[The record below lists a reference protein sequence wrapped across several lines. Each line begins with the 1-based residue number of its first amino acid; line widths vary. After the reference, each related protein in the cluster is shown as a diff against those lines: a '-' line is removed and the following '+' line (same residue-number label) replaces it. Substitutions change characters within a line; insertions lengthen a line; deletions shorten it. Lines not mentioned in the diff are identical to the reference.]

1 MPPAEP
7 EWVPVP
13 NKGLITISVMLATI
27 MQALDTTIA
36 NVALPRVQGTL
47 SATQDEMGWV
57 LTSYIVAAAITIP
70 LTGWLA
76 SEFGRRKIFL
86 MSIVLFTIASVLCGL
101 ATSLPQIVFFR
112 FLQGVGG
119 AALVPLSQAVLFDIN
134 PPKEFGRAMSIWG
147 IGVTLG
153 PDPGSRARRLAH
165 RKLQLAVGVLHQP
178 AGGRAGLLRTAGDH
192 AGKPQREVLAV
203 RLLRLHDPQYRHR
216 LPADHA
222 RPGPDPRLVL
232 LARDHGGSDHRRP
245 VLLPVHRPHVQQ
257 PAAVSEPRALQ
268 GPQLRRLQR
277 LHSHDRCRAVRDPR
291 PAAAD
296 AAEPI
301 AIPGDPH
308 GPRDHAARY
317 RHAARA

>member
-1 MPPAEP
+1 MAESLQEEALEDAVRPAGVDATEPSVMPPAEP
-7 EWVPVP
+7 HWVPVP

-76 SEFGRRKIFL
+76 SEFGRRRIFL

-134 PPKEFGRAMSIWG
+134 PPK
-147 IGVTLG
+147 
-153 PDPGSRARRLAH
+153 
-165 RKLQLAVGVLHQP
+165 
-178 AGGRAGLLRTAGDH
+178 
-192 AGKPQREVLAV
+192 
-203 RLLRLHDPQYRHR
+203 
-216 LPADHA
+216 
-222 RPGPDPRLVL
+222 
-232 LARDHGGSDHRRP
+232 
-245 VLLPVHRPHVQQ
+245 
-257 PAAVSEPRALQ
+257 
-268 GPQLRRLQR
+268 
-277 LHSHDRCRAVRDPR
+277 
-291 PAAAD
+291 
-296 AAEPI
+296 
-301 AIPGDPH
+301 
-308 GPRDHAARY
+308 
-317 RHAARA
+317 